1 MKALSIIVCDDNADA
16 ADSLSLLL
24 EASGH
29 SVITTYTGIGA
40 LSLLEGSRPD
50 VAVLDVG
57 LPDLTGYEIA
67 RTIRSEPGG
76 KDIVL
81 IAVTGYGTASDKL
94 EAHRSGFDYHFA
106 KPVDPGM
113 LEQLL
118 GTLFALHAPGR

>member
-1 MKALSIIVCDDNADA
+1 MKPLSIIVCDDNVDA
-16 ADSLSLLL
+16 ADSLSLVL

-29 SVITTYTGIGA
+29 SVITTYTGVGA
-40 LSLLEGSRPD
+40 LSLLEGSRPN
-50 VAVLDVG
+50 VAVLDIG

-67 RTIRSEPGG
+67 RTIRSERGG

-94 EAHRSGFDYHFA
+94 EAHRAGFDYHFA

-113 LEQLL
+113 LEQFLQSV
-118 GTLFALHAPGR
+118 FPRQSPAR